1 MDDVEAG
8 IDVGTGTGVDGVRV
22 TEVGNAGVFRSFRDS
37 RCVGVGDRLGA
48 VAANCPTCSTFLLL
62 L

>member
-1 MDDVEAG
+1 VDDVKVG

-22 TEVGNAGVFRSFRDS
+22 TEVGNAAVFRSFRDS
-37 RCVGVGDRLGA
+37 RCAGVGDRLGA
-48 VAANCPTCSTFLLL
+48 VAATFFSSSFLLL